1 MTLRKAVQI
10 PVLPWF
16 KDHHFDGHC
25 IFPAVESMLLLAGIA
40 KEIRPDIQRS
50 VISEAVFS
58 KFLPIPEDA
67 TTLSALV
74 DIDEDENGISLKLLS
89 KIQFKKMSRIKEHAE
104 LYFSAKPQKTAA
116 VTKHMPVECAFTIEA
131 GRIYEELVPFG
142 PTYRSLTGVLN
153 LSDNMA
159 CGTLR
164 APKLAQQHEIEKELG
179 SPFPLD
185 GAMHAACVM
194 GQCIAGFVPF
204 PVGFASRTIHRP
216 TQAGETYNTI
226 VMARSATEDELL
238 FDLSIFDTT
247 GIACETIKGL
257 RMRDV
262 SRGTIKPPQDLP
274 RLKVSP
280 Q

>member
-1 MTLRKAVQI
+1 MSLRKTVQI
-10 PVLPWF
+10 PIHPWF
-16 KDHHFDGHC
+16 KDHHFNGHC

-50 VISEAVFS
+50 VTSEAVFS

-67 TTLSALV
+67 TTLQVLV

-89 KIQFKKMSRIKEHAE
+89 KIKFKKISRIKEHAE
-104 LYFSAKPQKTAA
+104 LFFSVKPPTPA
-116 VTKHMPVECAFTIEA
+116 VIIKRIPVECVFTIDA
-131 GRIYEELVPFG
+131 KRIYEELVPFG
-142 PTYRSLTGVLN
+142 PAYRSLTGALT

-159 CGTLR
+159 GGTLR
-164 APKLAQQHEIEKELG
+164 APKLAQQHEMEKEMG

-194 GQCIAGFVPF
+194 GQCIADFVPF
-204 PVGFASRTIHRP
+204 PIGFASRTIHKP

-226 VMARSATEDELL
+226 VSPKSAPENELI
-238 FDLSIFDTT
+238 FNLSICDTT
-247 GIACETIKGL
+247 GIIYETIKGL

-262 SRGTIKPPQDLP
+262 SRGTIRPPQDLP